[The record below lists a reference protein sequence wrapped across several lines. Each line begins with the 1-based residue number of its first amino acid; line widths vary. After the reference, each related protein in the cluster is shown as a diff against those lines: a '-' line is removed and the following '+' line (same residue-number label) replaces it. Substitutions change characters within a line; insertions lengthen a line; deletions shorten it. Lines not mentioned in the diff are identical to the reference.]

1 MLLKTSERK
10 QLSSPIPLILH
21 FPAVLTINILSG
33 DENILLNIHLNIL
46 SGDEKMKGK
55 IHIFIIN
62 IFKVPPKAL
71 NKESTLLTCLH
82 KYQRR

>member
-10 QLSSPIPLILH
+10 QVSSPIPLILH
-21 FPAVLTINILSG
+21 FPAVLTI
-33 DENILLNIHLNIL
+33 NIL

-71 NKESTLLTCLH
+71 NKESMLLTCLH